1 MIEDEKD
8 NYLKKSTVLY
18 HPDWHKGVVG
28 IVASRLT
35 EKYYRPTVVL
45 TSSNGMATGSARSVK
60 DFDVYKAIEAC
71 SDLLEQYG
79 GHKYAAGLTLKT
91 ENIPLFIEK
100 FELTISFICF

>member
-1 MIEDEKD
+1 MIDEDKD

-45 TSSNGMATGSARSVK
+45 TSSNGMATGSARS
-60 DFDVYKAIEAC
+60 
-71 SDLLEQYG
+71 
-79 GHKYAAGLTLKT
+79 LK
-91 ENIPLFIEK
+91 ILMCIK
-100 FELTISFICF
+100 Q